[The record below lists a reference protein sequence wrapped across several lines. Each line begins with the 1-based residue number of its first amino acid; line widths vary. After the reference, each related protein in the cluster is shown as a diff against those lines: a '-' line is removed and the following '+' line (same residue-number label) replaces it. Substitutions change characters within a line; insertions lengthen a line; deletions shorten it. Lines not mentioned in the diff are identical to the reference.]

1 VSDKPTAAA
10 ALMERANRARR
21 ERRLADAHRDFVEAV
36 ARCRHKDTQ
45 HDLVQ
50 ALKGLGQIERD
61 LGRAD
66 AARPLYEEAVA
77 ICRRKDDALALAHTI
92 RHLGDIHRD
101 TGRPDLAEPCYDEAL
116 ALYRSSER
124 TSPLDLANAIRPLA
138 ILKEGA
144 GDVEEARRLW
154 EEARDLYAAAEVG
167 EGVDDCSARLERLGR
182 QPP

>member
-1 VSDKPTAAA
+1 MSTSAVT
-10 ALMERANRARR
+10 LMERAHQARR
-21 ERRLADAHRDFVEAV
+21 ERRLADARRDFVEAV
-36 ARCRHKDTQ
+36 ALCRHKAMQ
-45 HDLVQ
+45 RELVQ

-61 LGRAD
+61 LGHAG

-77 ICRRKDDALALAHTI
+77 ICRRREDTLELAHTI

-116 ALYRSSER
+116 TLYRGCER
-124 TSPLDLANAIRPLA
+124 TAPLDLANAIRPLA

-144 GDVEEARRLW
+144 EEIEEARRLW

-182 QPP
+182 

>member
-1 VSDKPTAAA
+1 MSTDAAT
-10 ALMERANRARR
+10 LIERANQARR
-21 ERRLADAHRDFVEAV
+21 EHRLADAHRDFVEAV
-36 ARCRHKDTQ
+36 ALSRQKGKQ
-45 HDLVQ
+45 VDLLQ

-77 ICRRKDDALALAHTI
+77 ICRRRDDPLSLAHTI
-92 RHLGDIHRD
+92 RHLADIHRD

-124 TSPLDLANAIRPLA
+124 TPPLDLANAIRPFA

-144 GDVEEARRLW
+144 GDIEEARRLW
-154 EEARDLYAAAEVG
+154 KEARDLYAAVKVE
-167 EGVDDCSARLERLGR
+167 EGVRECSARLERLGLGR
-182 QPP
+182 HSS